1 MLILNAE
8 TVRGLLDPLFDSGAL
23 VEALAPAMEAL
34 SRDEVSLPPRIAAM
48 VEERSA
54 YLGAMPVYLKEPEIL
69 AAKLISVF
77 PENEPAHHHTHY
89 ATILLFNPKSGEPLA
104 MLDGGDITAARTA
117 AGSALA
123 TRLLARG
130 EAKILTIIG
139 TGVQARAH
147 AKALSPIRDLSMIQ
161 IAGRDP
167 AKAEQL
173 ARELD
178 AELAVTVSSNLSIEQ
193 AVREADIICTTTH
206 AADPVLN
213 WSWLK
218 PGTHINS
225 VGVNPQGREI
235 DAATVQNA
243 RVFVE
248 AISSALA
255 PPPGGANELLW
266 PIRDGLITENH
277 LGGEIGSVSSGGIVG
292 RQNDTDVTLYKSV
305 GVGVQDAV
313 AADLIYRQAVAKGLG
328 ISLEN

>member
-8 TVRGLLDPLFDSGAL
+8 TVRGMLDPLFDSGAL
-23 VEALAPAMEAL
+23 VEALAPAMESL
-34 SRDEVSLPPRIAAM
+34 SRGEVSLPPRIAAM

-54 YLGAMPVYLKEPEIL
+54 YLGTMPVYLKEPEIL
-69 AAKLISVF
+69 AAKIISVF
-77 PENEPAHHHTHY
+77 PENDPEHHHTHY
-89 ATILLFNPKSGEPLA
+89 ASILLFNPKSGEPIA
-104 MLDGGDITAARTA
+104 MLDGSDITAARTA

-123 TRLLARG
+123 TRLLARE
-130 EAKILTIIG
+130 EAKTLTIIG
-139 TGVQARAH
+139 NGVQARAH
-147 AKALSPIRDLSMIQ
+147 AKALSRIRDLTRIQ

-173 ARELD
+173 ALELD
-178 AELAVTVSSNLSIEQ
+178 AELAITVSSNSSIEH

-206 AADPVLN
+206 AAEPVLD

-218 PGTHINS
+218 PGSHINS

-266 PIRDGLITENH
+266 PIRDGLVNEDHIC
-277 LGGEIGSVSSGGIVG
+277 GEIGALSSGGIDG
-292 RQNDTDVTLYKSV
+292 RCDDTEVTLYKSV

-313 AADLIYRQAVAKGLG
+313 AADLVYRQAIAKGLG
-328 ISLEN
+328 ITLEN